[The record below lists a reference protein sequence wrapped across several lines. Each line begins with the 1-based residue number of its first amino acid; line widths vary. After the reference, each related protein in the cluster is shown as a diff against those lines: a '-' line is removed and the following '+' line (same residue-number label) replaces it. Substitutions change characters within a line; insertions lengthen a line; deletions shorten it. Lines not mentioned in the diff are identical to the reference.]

1 MITLLSPKNAVTFSL
16 KTDFLKE
23 FERRER
29 AGLNKSGE
37 SSYLWMGTEERNIV
51 SGRVLNAPVSVFF
64 KWKTDDVTKPMDFK
78 ISLNPDLSP
87 STDIPGNC
95 ATVGEPIA
103 SAEED
108 GVYILRTDNLY
119 FGRTYYWTV
128 SDGVDEAEIR
138 TFTTEDAPP
147 RTIRAEHIVNIRD
160 IGGYTTED
168 GHRVRQGLFYRGPAI
183 RDDFNMNV
191 WHVFMEDLG
200 IKTEIDLRAEVVGKE
215 FDTMLGPLCNYVQ
228 LPTEA
233 YGEVFDEPYSGNY
246 RSIFE
251 LLCDPEAYPV
261 YVHCAAGADRTGMVA
276 LFTEALL
283 GLREE
288 DIIFDYNL
296 TAASYDT
303 PNFAREEIKRYLDLM
318 EQRHP
323 STTLKEKLIHTL
335 YDLGVTDEM
344 FDKIRSILL
353 EK

>member
-37 SSYLWMGTEERNIV
+37 NSYLWMGTEERNIV

-64 KWKTDDVTKPMDFK
+64 KWKTDDVTKPMEFK

-108 GVYILRTDNLY
+108 GVYILRADNLY
-119 FGRTYYWTV
+119 AGRTYYWTV

-147 RTIRAEHIVNIRD
+147 RTIRAESIKNIRD
-160 IGGYTTED
+160 IGGYVTED

-191 WHVFMEDLG
+191 WCVFMEDLG
-200 IKTEIDLRAEVVGKE
+200 IRTEIDLRAEVVGKE
-215 FDTMLGPLCNYVQ
+215 NDTMLGPLCNYVQ

-233 YGEVFDEPYSGNY
+233 YGEIFTPPFGENLKK
-246 RSIFE
+246 IFE
-251 LLCDPEAYPV
+251 LLAKEETYPV
-261 YVHCAAGADRTGMVA
+261 YVHCAAGADRTGTVA
-276 LFTEALL
+276 YLLEAVL

-303 PNFAREEIKRYLDLM
+303 PNFAREEIKRCLDLM
-318 EQRHP
+318 ENRHP
-323 STTLKEKLIHTL
+323 NTTLKEKLIHTL
-335 YDLGVTDEM
+335 YDLGVTDEV

-353 EK
+353 E